1 MGKRR
6 RNKRTRQKKNN
17 IHQKSNNVIMN
28 DSTSKMDSEI
38 KQEDIKQTSKKNA
51 KQDVNKKEKSAV
63 EVIEKKENI
72 KEKKK

>member
-38 KQEDIKQTSKKNA
+38 KQEDIKQTSEKNE
-51 KQDVNKKEKSAV
+51 KQ
-63 EVIEKKENI
+63 
-72 KEKKK
+72 